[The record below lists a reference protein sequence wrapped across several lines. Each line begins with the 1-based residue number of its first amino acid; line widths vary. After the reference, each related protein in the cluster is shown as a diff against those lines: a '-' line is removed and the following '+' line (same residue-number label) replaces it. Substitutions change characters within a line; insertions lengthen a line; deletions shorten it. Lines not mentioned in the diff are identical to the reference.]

1 MKNSLLIMLSVAF
14 GSVVNAQG
22 VFSLGP
28 KVGYNSYELTD
39 NADSVRASI
48 KNSLQIGAF
57 IRIGGRFYFQ
67 PEANYQVDKSTL
79 DQSFGTIILSQDVT
93 LKSLKVPALIG
104 IKLINKNKFNL
115 RVMAGPAVKFILD
128 KKLDPSSINEL
139 WPIQTTDDLKNSIW
153 SVQAG
158 AGMDIFFLTLDVRY
172 EMGIDNTYNGQSN
185 LSMKHN
191 MFNVS
196 IGIKLL

>member
-1 MKNSLLIMLSVAF
+1 MKNLLLILLLLAF
-14 GSVVNAQG
+14 GSAVNAQS

-39 NADSVRASI
+39 NTDSVRVSI

-57 IRIGGRFYFQ
+57 IRVGSRFYFQ

-79 DQSFGTIILSQDVT
+79 DQSIGTILLSQDVT

-104 IKLINKNKFNL
+104 VKLVNKNNFNL
-115 RVMAGPAVKFILD
+115 RLMVGPAVKFILD
-128 KKLDPSSINEL
+128 KKLDPSAINEL
-139 WPIQTTDDLKNSIW
+139 RPIQTTDDLKNSIW

-158 AGMDIFFLTLDVRY
+158 AGMDIFFVTLDVRY
-172 EMGIDNTYNGQSN
+172 EMGIDNTYNGNSN

-196 IGIKLL
+196 LGIKLL